1 MPAAPEVS
9 RLPPLGGQAT
19 EMVGVGWGGV
29 VGLHARTHTRMSWDG
44 ENWWKY
50 WEYGEGW

>member
-19 EMVGVGWGGV
+19 EMVGGEEWGWRGGGV
-29 VGLHARTHTRMSWDG
+29 RVYMPELTLG
-44 ENWWKY
+44 
-50 WEYGEGW
+50 